1 MGLLKA
7 DRFSKTPGMPEPE
20 APSYVLTLVIL
31 LSSCLGLLVLLVIMS
46 FRISGR
52 LGRIERRAA
61 QQKSEASASDS
72 GPTLAET
79 SPGGAFEVFLSEDPS
94 RRELT
99 KGEQFAAF
107 RQWRHE
113 KGMNWSN
120 S

>member
-7 DRFSKTPGMPEPE
+7 GGSFKTVGMPEIV
-20 APSYVLTLVIL
+20 APYSILPLTVL
-31 LSSCLGLLVLLVIMS
+31 LGCCLVLLVILLFMS

-52 LGRIERRAA
+52 LRRIERKLE
-61 QQKSEASASDS
+61 QQNTEVSDS
-72 GPTLAET
+72 GPTVAES
-79 SPGGAFEVFLSEDPS
+79 SPGGAFEAFLDEDPV
-94 RRELT
+94 RREMT
-99 KGEQFAAF
+99 KSEQFAAF